1 MRKIRVLHILNTDSF
16 SGAENVAISII
27 RETSEEAEGIYL
39 SKDGNIRKIL
49 DRKKIA
55 FYPIEKL
62 NVRVLKNAI
71 SELEPDIIHA
81 HDFTAGIISVFST
94 NKIPIINHL
103 HNNSPWIKR
112 ISWKTILFG
121 MTCTQFKKILTVSN
135 SIMDEYIFGKYFQRK
150 VIVIGNPFSIQKIQ
164 KKSEYAEIKLKSDII
179 FLGRLSKPKNPF
191 LFLDVI
197 NDLAKIL
204 PNIQAVMVGD
214 GELRVQIESRIYE
227 LNLEKNVTLYGFQE
241 NPYGLLDAGKILCM
255 PSLWE
260 GFGLAALEAL
270 SLGKPVIATPVGGLV
285 EIIDSTCG
293 KLCITKEDFV
303 KELYHLLTV
312 EEEYNAKSSGAYIRA
327 KKFDNVQKY
336 MNILKELY
344 CSLD

>member
-179 FLGRLSKPKNPF
+179 FLGRL
-191 LFLDVI
+191 
-197 NDLAKIL
+197 
-204 PNIQAVMVGD
+204 
-214 GELRVQIESRIYE
+214 
-227 LNLEKNVTLYGFQE
+227 
-241 NPYGLLDAGKILCM
+241 
-255 PSLWE
+255 
-260 GFGLAALEAL
+260 
-270 SLGKPVIATPVGGLV
+270 
-285 EIIDSTCG
+285 
-293 KLCITKEDFV
+293 
-303 KELYHLLTV
+303 
-312 EEEYNAKSSGAYIRA
+312 
-327 KKFDNVQKY
+327 
-336 MNILKELY
+336 
-344 CSLD
+344 